1 MTGANIALAHGASP
15 SIAVAMGVATA
26 TFGGLIR
33 DILGG
38 ESPIILSQEVYI
50 TAALSGAIV
59 FVGLVGLGGAQDE
72 AVVVG
77 FAASFGLRAA
87 ALHFGLTLP
96 RYRPK
101 MGRNG
106 DQ

>member
-1 MTGANIALAHGASP
+1 
-15 SIAVAMGVATA
+15 MGVATA

-50 TAALSGAIV
+50 TAALSGATV
-59 FVGLVGLGGAQDE
+59 FVFLVWLGASQDE
-72 AVVVG
+72 AVLMG
-77 FAASFGLRAA
+77 FAAGFGMRSA

-96 RYRPK
+96 RYREK
-101 MGRNG
+101 NSKAS
-106 DQ
+106 